1 MSGTTLLHLS
11 DLSDDQEDIGA
22 PDIVVENA
30 DDEYQV
36 KMKSLQ
42 AEMENI
48 RAKVR
53 TDWGAV
59 PCRVLW
65 KHSS

>member
-53 TDWGAV
+53 TD
-59 PCRVLW
+59 
-65 KHSS
+65 